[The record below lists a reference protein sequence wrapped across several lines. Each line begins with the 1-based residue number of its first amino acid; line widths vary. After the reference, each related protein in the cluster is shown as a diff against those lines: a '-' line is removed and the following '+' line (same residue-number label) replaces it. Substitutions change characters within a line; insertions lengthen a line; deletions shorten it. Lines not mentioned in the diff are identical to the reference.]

1 MSRTEFIITTAL
13 VLLVAFLV
21 GWFASWLVHRMSRS
35 SSTTADVGQLDQ
47 MADALQEAEETRD
60 QAVTYM
66 NEREEEL
73 MGQLN
78 QTETELR
85 AAMEGLQHA
94 RHETDELRSYIER
107 SNM

>member
-21 GWFASWLVHRMSRS
+21 GWFASWLVHRMSRTS
-35 SSTTADVGQLDQ
+35 TADVGQLVQ

-94 RHETDELRSYIER
+94 RHETDELRAYIER
-107 SNM
+107 ANM